1 MSEGSPNPSQSLTL
15 LKIVRACAERH
26 PYPVNPETIKVPW
39 ARCAA
44 STVPKPGSG
53 STREDMSQLLAHL
66 RRLPRKTT
74 MLVEEPLDTS
84 SKYSD
89 WNALD

>member
-44 STVPKPGSG
+44 STVPK
-53 STREDMSQLLAHL
+53 EDMLQLLAHL
-66 RRLPRKTT
+66 PRLPRKTT
-74 MLVEEPLDTS
+74 APAEEPLDTS